1 MITWSEKQAAEYER
15 ADQMSPH
22 HPSHHRAYHPRH
34 SGSSRNKAYHPA
46 QFASYAT

>member
-22 HPSHHRAYHPRH
+22 HPSHHRAYHPPPQ
-34 SGSSRNKAYHPA
+34 SWPSKFMS
-46 QFASYAT
+46 T

>member
-22 HPSHHRAYHPRH
+22 HPPHHRAYHPPH
-34 SGSSRNKAYHPA
+34 QSWPSKFMS
-46 QFASYAT
+46 T